1 MPIASATEKGET
13 VLMSAPTLEVDTSR
27 FERSLRRMMAVSKRT
42 GAEIINKALKDVAFR
57 AASFTPKTTFGKIR
71 GELNNDL
78 ITKMALK
85 WLREKGVPFNK
96 NDVKDAKARI
106 FKARMRSIGA
116 LRAGWIPAIQKFGGN
131 YRGAK
136 KIEGG
141 SASDGTAVKATP
153 ARISGLI
160 RNAIVT
166 SSNKGT
172 THAAQIPALR
182 RGLLKGIAYVTR
194 DRNRE
199 AQRRM
204 LRALQ
209 RARV

>member
-1 MPIASATEKGET
+1 M
-13 VLMSAPTLEVDTSR
+13 LTLKPNFSR
-27 FERSLRRMMAVSKRT
+27 FNRSLQRMKSVSKKT
-42 GAEIINKALKDVAFR
+42 GAEILNKALKDVAFR

-78 ITKMALK
+78 ITKMAVK
-85 WLREKGVPFNK
+85 WLREKGAPFNK

-136 KIEGG
+136 KLQGG
-141 SASDGTAVKATP
+141 SASDGTAIKATP
-153 ARISGLI
+153 SRLKGMI

-182 RGLLKGIAYVTR
+182 RGLLKAIAYVTR

-199 AQRRM
+199 AKRRM
-204 LRALQ
+204 LLALKK
-209 RARV
+209 AKA